1 MAYDFKKEEKQFYRP
16 GRKPELVDIPSMK
29 FIAVQGKGNPDSGDG
44 EYQQD
49 LQLLYSLAYTIK
61 MSKKGT
67 HKIKDYFDF
76 VVPPLEGFWWQDGID
91 GVDYAHKEKF
101 NFISCIRMP
110 DFVTKD
116 VFEWAKKEAAAK
128 KNLDF
133 SLVKLMTMTEGKC
146 VQIMHVGSYDDE
158 PATIDKMHQFIATND
173 LELDFSDQRRHHEIY
188 LSNPQRTK
196 KENLKTIIRLPVKK
210 KQ

>member
-16 GRKPELVDIPSMK
+16 GKKPELVDVPQMK
-29 FIAVQGKGNPDSGDG
+29 YLAVQGKGDPNNVDG
-44 EYQQD
+44 EYQHD

-76 VVPPLEGFWWQDGID
+76 VVPPLEGFWWQDGVQ

-110 DFVTKD
+110 EFVTKE
-116 VFEWAKKEAAAK
+116 VFEWAKKEATTK
-128 KNLDF
+128 KGLDF
-133 SLVKLMTMTEGKC
+133 TPVKLITMTEGKC
-146 VQIMHVGSYDDE
+146 VQIMHVGDYDSE
-158 PATIDKMHQFIATND
+158 PATIAKMHEFIATND
-173 LELDFSDQRRHHEIY
+173 LELDFSDERRHHEVY

-196 KENLKTIIRLPVKK
+196 RENLKTIIRLPVKEK
-210 KQ
+210 

>member
-16 GRKPELVDIPSMK
+16 GKKPELVDVPQMS
-29 FIAVQGKGNPDSGDG
+29 FLAVQGKGNPNSADG
-44 EYQQD
+44 EYQHD

-61 MSKKGT
+61 MSKKSM

-91 GVDYAHKEKF
+91 GVDYSHKEKF

-110 DFVTKD
+110 EFVTDD
-116 VFEWAKKEAAAK
+116 VFDWAKKEVTAK

-133 SLVKLMTMTEGKC
+133 SSVKLMTLAEGKC
-146 VQIMHVGSYDDE
+146 VQVMHVGSYDDE
-158 PATIDKMHQFIATND
+158 PVTIAKMHEFIND
-173 LELDFSDQRRHHEIY
+173 HGLTLDFSKKRRHHEIY
-188 LSNPQRTK
+188 LSNPQRAK
-196 KENLKTIIRLPVKK
+196 QENLKTIIRLPVREK
-210 KQ
+210 